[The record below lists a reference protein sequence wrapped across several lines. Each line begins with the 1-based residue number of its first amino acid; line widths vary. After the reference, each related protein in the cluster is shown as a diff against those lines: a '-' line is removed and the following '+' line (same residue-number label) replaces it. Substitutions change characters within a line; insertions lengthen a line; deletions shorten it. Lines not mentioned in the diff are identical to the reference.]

1 MIEIEECTRMNYH
14 YGEGGINITLEL
26 QNIPTIKI
34 TDETNKEEA
43 NNKTLLQ
50 VWERRVDA
58 YAKQMITQD
67 ENMTLDYSLVWGK
80 WSKIMST
87 KVEANE
93 KYEKTS
99 LWINAIILLTLIK
112 DISYC

>member
-1 MIEIEECTRMNYH
+1 MNYH

-34 TDETNKEEA
+34 TDEKNKEEA

-67 ENMTLDYSLVWGK
+67 ENMALDYSLVWGK
-80 WSKIMST
+80 CYYIMRT
-87 KVEANE
+87 KVEANK
-93 KYEKTS
+93 KYEETS
-99 LWINAIILLTLIK
+99 ILINVIILLTLIK

>member
-1 MIEIEECTRMNYH
+1 MIEIEDYTRMNYH

-80 WSKIMST
+80 
-87 KVEANE
+87 
-93 KYEKTS
+93 
-99 LWINAIILLTLIK
+99 
-112 DISYC
+112 